1 MTTEILEKTK
11 RGRPPVMDAEL
22 YQMYQKTWNQLIQT
36 RRGLLNKHYEI
47 KGLGII
53 QKMQKEGITGLEY
66 ILDPGKEKLKAVILI
81 ELGHWN
87 EKSVRTIAPVICE
100 AQKQPDT
107 KRTVH
112 EWGHFTRISVTP

>member
-1 MTTEILEKTK
+1 MKNELKAK

-22 YQMYQKTWNQLIQT
+22 YQMYQKTWDQLIQT

-100 AQKQPDT
+100 AQKTAGYKKNSP
-107 KRTVH
+107 
-112 EWGHFTRISVTP
+112 